1 MNISRR
7 EFLQML
13 SVASLAGVHLPG
25 QAKSLTN
32 KAPDD
37 MYNLPKFGNVSLM
50 HFTDCHAQL
59 LPIWFR
65 EPNINIGVGSMNG
78 NPPHVVGK
86 NFLKYYNIK
95 EGTAAA
101 HAFTYLD
108 FVEAA
113 KRFGKVGGFAHLSS
127 LVKHVRGQRPGSLL
141 LDGGDTWQGSATS
154 LWTNAQDMV
163 DACKLLGVD
172 VMTGHWEFTFGAD
185 RVKEVLEKD
194 FEGHIDFV
202 AQNIIDNEWEENVF
216 KPYVIKEINGIPTA
230 IIGQAFP
237 YTPIANPRFMVPDW
251 SFGVRD
257 DKMQQSVDKAR
268 AEGAQVVAVL
278 SHNGMDVDIKMASR
292 VSGID
297 VIFGGHTH
305 DAIPR
310 PVQVKNKGGTTLVV
324 NSGSNGKF
332 LSVMDFEVKN
342 GKVRNFAFSL
352 LPVFSN
358 YLEPD
363 QEMSKYIKKV
373 RAPYE
378 KKLNQKLAVCDEL
391 LYRRG
396 NFNGTFDQL
405 IMDAMMDV
413 QGAEIAFSPGFRW
426 GVSVLPGEPITR
438 EHVMTQTAI
447 TYPTATLNQ
456 FTGQQIKDILEDV
469 GDNLFNEDP
478 YFQQGG
484 DMVRV
489 GGLKFAMDPTAKIGK
504 RITDMELKGKKLDPN
519 KKYSVAGWASVAR
532 PLEGKP
538 IWDVVEEYLVAKKT
552 VSIKELNLP
561 KIKGIKDNDG
571 MVL

>member
-216 KPYVIKEINGIPTA
+216 KPYVIKEING
-230 IIGQAFP
+230 
-237 YTPIANPRFMVPDW
+237 
-251 SFGVRD
+251 
-257 DKMQQSVDKAR
+257 
-268 AEGAQVVAVL
+268 
-278 SHNGMDVDIKMASR
+278 
-292 VSGID
+292 
-297 VIFGGHTH
+297 
-305 DAIPR
+305 
-310 PVQVKNKGGTTLVV
+310 
-324 NSGSNGKF
+324 
-332 LSVMDFEVKN
+332 
-342 GKVRNFAFSL
+342 
-352 LPVFSN
+352 
-358 YLEPD
+358 
-363 QEMSKYIKKV
+363 
-373 RAPYE
+373 
-378 KKLNQKLAVCDEL
+378 
-391 LYRRG
+391 
-396 NFNGTFDQL
+396 
-405 IMDAMMDV
+405 
-413 QGAEIAFSPGFRW
+413 
-426 GVSVLPGEPITR
+426 
-438 EHVMTQTAI
+438 
-447 TYPTATLNQ
+447 
-456 FTGQQIKDILEDV
+456 
-469 GDNLFNEDP
+469 
-478 YFQQGG
+478 
-484 DMVRV
+484 
-489 GGLKFAMDPTAKIGK
+489 
-504 RITDMELKGKKLDPN
+504 
-519 KKYSVAGWASVAR
+519 
-532 PLEGKP
+532 
-538 IWDVVEEYLVAKKT
+538 
-552 VSIKELNLP
+552 
-561 KIKGIKDNDG
+561 
-571 MVL
+571 